1 MTSNSDKSISEP
13 HPEKTNW
20 PLIVIIGIIILIGG
34 LVLFTMSSRGSKTKY
49 AMASAS
55 YELMD
60 PSSAQFRNV
69 KVIKGDFVCGE
80 INAKNSYGAYTG
92 YRWFMVK
99 HPDSDTA
106 SVLFEDGIL
115 GPARIIRN
123 CANHPN
129 YDPVEVV
136 R

>member
-1 MTSNSDKSISEP
+1 MTSNPDETIAEP
-13 HPEKTNW
+13 RSKKPNW
-20 PLIVIIGIIILIGG
+20 LLIVVIGVIVLFGG
-34 LVLFTMSSRGSKTKY
+34 LILFTMSSGGSKTKF

-55 YELMD
+55 HDLMD

-69 KVIKGDFVCGE
+69 KVIKGDYVCGE

-123 CANHPN
+123 CSNHPN